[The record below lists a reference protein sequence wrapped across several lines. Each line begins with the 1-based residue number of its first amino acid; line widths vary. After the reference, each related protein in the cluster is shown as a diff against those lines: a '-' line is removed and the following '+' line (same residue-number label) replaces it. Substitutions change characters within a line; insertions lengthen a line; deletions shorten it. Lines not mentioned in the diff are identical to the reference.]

1 MWPSANAAIPPST
14 GSGSGTRSCSAPP
27 LKKSPTVPRA
37 IPAANSATVV
47 AAAERLKPRNHI
59 HAAPTRNS
67 DEARCETS
75 RMVLG
80 GHATASGS
88 EKLTSVPPK
97 SAVAQSVQK
106 PAARRAAIVSLSTP
120 PRALA
125 EERGGISESADAV
138 ADAVMSDLELESV
151 CRRISFSIH
160 AAAIGQNASQSPAVA
175 SRQRRTRSRVTPL
188 DVFFVV
194 P

>member
-1 MWPSANAAIPPST
+1 
-14 GSGSGTRSCSAPP
+14 
-27 LKKSPTVPRA
+27 
-37 IPAANSATVV
+37 
-47 AAAERLKPRNHI
+47 
-59 HAAPTRNS
+59 
-67 DEARCETS
+67 
-75 RMVLG
+75 MVLG

-106 PAARRAAIVSLSTP
+106 PAAKRAAAVSLSTP

-125 EERGGISESADAV
+125 EERGGISESADAG
-138 ADAVMSDLELESV
+138 ADAVMSNLKLESV
-151 CRRISFSIH
+151 CARISFYTKSRS
-160 AAAIGQNASQSPAVA
+160 AYTRPLSGKTPPNPA
-175 SRQRRTRSRVTPL
+175 RSLPAHRGPATPL